1 MRRVLGVGVVLLLAM
16 LMLPSAGFGQ
26 QNGSERVKSRLG
38 QSYTNPFD
46 PVARI
51 PFILSDE
58 DFEDGKPVVVSIRI
72 LNVLGQYIAS
82 PAALD
87 HPEGAVVVENL
98 EYSTAGLKLAVWD
111 GLDRLGNKAASGMYL
126 LELVVNGER
135 TPPLKIVVAN

>member
-1 MRRVLGVGVVLLLAM
+1 MRRTLGVGVVLLLAV
-16 LMLPSAGFGQ
+16 LVLPAAASGQ
-26 QNGSERVKSRLG
+26 QNGNERVKSRLG

-51 PFILSDE
+51 PFMLSDE
-58 DFEDGKPVVVSIRI
+58 DFEGGKPVVVSIRI
-72 LNVLGQYIAS
+72 RNVLGQFIAA

-87 HPEGAVVVENL
+87 HPDGEVVIENL
-98 EYSTAGLKLAVWD
+98 QYATAGLKEAVWD
-111 GLDRLGNKAASGMYL
+111 GMDRFGNKAASGLYL